1 MDFFAD
7 LSTLVLNMIAACAMI
22 ITLLGQL
29 EDNIVLM
36 RAMTVV
42 KIVVVIV
49 VVIVV
54 IEVVEVEEP
63 CMSMEEHR
71 GLNAFSLSDLV
82 NIVLE
87 GKESSR

>member
-1 MDFFAD
+1 M
-7 LSTLVLNMIAACAMI
+7 LVLNMIAAYAMI

-42 KIVVVIV
+42 KIVVVKI
-49 VVIVV
+49 
-54 IEVVEVEEP
+54 VVEVEEP

-82 NIVLE
+82 NIILE
-87 GKESSR
+87 GNESSR